1 MSQLD
6 IKIRKLQDNGS
17 TFRANIETLYLGG
30 VRSAKVDELRFEL
43 PEEWKNC
50 TVTLH
55 VQRLSG
61 TKPDPQILDENNS
74 ALVDRRWTL
83 EKEGTWMLLAIN
95 DSGYIAMTKPGK
107 YTCYD
112 TIDTDTTTENI
123 TPSIYEQ
130 FVAEVTKYAK
140 QALES
145 MNAAK
150 TSETNAKTSETNAK
164 ASADKAKASAD
175 SMDASVATCTK
186 KAKEAEASAARAK
199 TSETNAKTSETN
211 AKVSEN
217 AAKTSETN
225 AKASENAAK
234 SSETKSAASEKN
246 AKTSET
252 AAKLILT
259 DTQNAVKT
267 VTADMNAAAGS
278 ASTAATKAGE
288 ASTSAGAAFNSRQ
301 AAEKAQ
307 KAAEDA
313 AALAGTRA
321 GTDKTLTIDGAPADA
336 KTVGDKFKSIKINW
350 NSVTDKPS
358 TFPPSAHNHSKL
370 TFEHGNEVNFVGTT
384 DTNIVYWGYRDST
397 IDEYRF
403 SDGQGSGAYA
413 NVRANKFIG
422 SLDGNADTATKATG
436 VTDYNNS
443 GRLIQVGWEGD
454 GLNKSNLTHIAGY
467 TDNGTKI
474 KDVSK
479 DVLKSWLGLG
489 SAAYEENTIVRDV
502 GDGRPLTF
510 NYSADSV
517 NYNDFTW
524 IPVWIDGQMKT
535 VHKNA
540 FSTSGSNY
548 IRFGDGVQICWYSI
562 DSDGS
567 DHTWSF
573 PVAFSNTEYSVVGCP
588 SPVLSSFC
596 TSRGT
601 TSCTLHGVS
610 GQTCYYIAVGRWR

>member
-61 TKPDPQILDENNS
+61 TKPDPQLLDEQNS

-150 TSETNAKTSETNAK
+150 ASEEAAAKSAKEAANSAASMEESVRVSGENAKKAANSAAAAKKSEEAAAKSAEASENSAKKSAESESASKDSAEKAKDSEEAAKKSEDAAALSETNA
-164 ASADKAKASAD
+164 
-175 SMDASVATCTK
+175 
-186 KAKEAEASAARAK
+186 
-199 TSETNAKTSETN
+199 
-211 AKVSEN
+211 
-217 AAKTSETN
+217 
-225 AKASENAAK
+225 
-234 SSETKSAASEKN
+234 AASEKN

-252 AAKLILT
+252 SAKQALQDTKTEHTAALQDIARARTTALDDVANSTRTAT
-259 DTQNAVKT
+259 DAAETATQQAT
-267 VTADMNAAAGS
+267 AAAGS

-288 ASTSAGAAFNSRQ
+288 ASASAGEASISRQ
-301 AAEKAQ
+301 AAETAQ

-321 GTDKTLTIDGAPADA
+321 GTDKTLSVPDAPADA
-336 KTVGDKFKSIKINW
+336 KAVGDKFKSIKTDW
-350 NSVTDKPS
+350 NSVTDKPE

-370 TFEHGNEVNFVGTT
+370 AFEHGNEVNFVGTP
-384 DTNIVYWGYRDST
+384 DSNDVYFGYRDST
-397 IDEYRF
+397 IKEYRF
-403 SDGQGSGAYA
+403 AKGQAIDNDYA
-413 NVRANKFIG
+413 DLRANKFIG
-422 SLDGNADTATKATG
+422 SLEGNASTATKATG
-436 VTDYNNS
+436 VTDYKDAS
-443 GRLIQVGWEGD
+443 RTIQVGYAGD
-454 GLNKSNLTHIAGY
+454 DLNTSNLTHIAGY

-479 DVLKSWLGLG
+479 DVLKSWLGVSTITSQTSDPGAG
-489 SAAYEENTIVRDV
+489 SSLAT
-502 GDGRPLTF
+502 
-510 NYSADSV
+510 
-517 NYNDFTW
+517 
-524 IPVWIDGQMKT
+524 
-535 VHKNA
+535 
-540 FSTSGSNY
+540 GSILLVY
-548 IRFGDGVQICWYSI
+548 
-562 DSDGS
+562 
-567 DHTWSF
+567 
-573 PVAFSNTEYSVVGCP
+573 A
-588 SPVLSSFC
+588 
-596 TSRGT
+596 
-601 TSCTLHGVS
+601 
-610 GQTCYYIAVGRWR
+610 

>member
-1 MSQLD
+1 MSNIVTYPLNGIDYDAADAAGYTATRTSGVYSSEEDFAVTAAGGLSVTVSAGVGWVHPARFEGYSVIMREAETLTLALADGQRTRIDRIVLRYDAAVHKSSLRVLQGTPDTQPTAPD
-6 IKIRKLQDNGS
+6 ISRTALLYDLCLAQITRPAGS
-17 TFRANIETLYLGG
+17 TTIVAGHITDTRLDPALCGIVRDG
-30 VRSAKVDELRFEL
+30 VTGIPTDEL
-43 PEEWKNC
+43 
-50 TVTLH
+50 
-55 VQRLSG
+55 
-61 TKPDPQILDENNS
+61 
-74 ALVDRRWTL
+74 
-83 EKEGTWMLLAIN
+83 LAAARERIN
-95 DSGYIAMTKPGK
+95 
-107 YTCYD
+107 
-112 TIDTDTTTENI
+112 
-123 TPSIYEQ
+123 
-130 FVAEVTKYAK
+130 
-140 QALES
+140 ALEEKATS
-145 MNAAK
+145 SAAAAK
-150 TSETNAKTSETNAK
+150 D
-164 ASADKAKASAD
+164 SA
-175 SMDASVATCTK
+175 
-186 KAKEAEASAARAK
+186 E
-199 TSETNAKTSETN
+199 
-211 AKVSEN
+211 
-217 AAKTSETN
+217 
-225 AKASENAAK
+225 AAK

-252 AAKLILT
+252 AAKRILT

-267 VTADMNAAAGS
+267 VTANMNAAAGS
-278 ASTAATKAGE
+278 ASTATTKAGE
-288 ASTSAGAAFNSRQ
+288 ASASRQ

-307 KAAEDA
+307 KAAEAA

-336 KTVGDKFKSIKINW
+336 KTVGDKLK
-350 NSVTDKPS
+350 
-358 TFPPSAHNHSKL
+358 AHNHSKL
-370 TFEHGNEVNFVGTT
+370 TFEHGNEVNFVGTP

-454 GLNKSNLTHIAGY
+454 GLNTSNLTHIAGY

-535 VHKNA
+535 VNKNV
-540 FSTSGSNY
+540 FSTSGVQSSGSNY
-548 IRFGDGVQICWYSI
+548 IRFGDGTQICWYAI

-567 DHTWSF
+567 DYTWSF
-573 PVAFSNTEYSVVGCP
+573 PVAFSNTGYSIVSCP
-588 SPVLSSFC
+588 VSILSFVC
-596 TSRGT
+596 KDKRT
-601 TSCTLHGVS
+601 TSCTLPGTSGTLCHG
-610 GQTCYYIAVGRWR
+610 IAVGRWK